1 MTYYIII
8 FTKNLLLYAE
18 YYETIFWHAWT
29 RYGHLGGGG
38 QGGRGYG
45 GGWGGIG
52 GGGAESG
59 VEGAGS
65 GGRGAGSG
73 DRGGGESG

>member
-18 YYETIFWHAWT
+18 YYETIIWHAWT

-38 QGGRGYG
+38 QGGG
-45 GGWGGIG
+45 GTGVD
-52 GGGAESG
+52 GAESG
-59 VEGAGS
+59 VEG
-65 GGRGAGSG
+65 RN
-73 DRGGGESG
+73 RGGGGGKRG